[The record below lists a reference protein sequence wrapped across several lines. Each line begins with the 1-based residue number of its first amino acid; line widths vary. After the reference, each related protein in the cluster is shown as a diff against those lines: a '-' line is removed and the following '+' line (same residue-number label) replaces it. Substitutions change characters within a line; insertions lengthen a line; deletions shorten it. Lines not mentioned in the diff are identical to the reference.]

1 MRALIWLIGIFGLA
15 VGVAMLA
22 GVNDGYVLVV
32 LSPWRAQISLNLFIV
47 VLVVGVALIHFL
59 LRVATRTLQLPSRVA
74 NWRERRRREKADRA
88 MHGSVTAL
96 FEGRFS
102 EALKSASTAYSASDG
117 SSMAA
122 LVAARAAHGLQ
133 DETRYR
139 EWLDHAAEQ
148 GKDSEVARL
157 MTEAELAIESRQFE
171 LAAAR
176 LAQLREGGHRH
187 IAMLRLES
195 KVAFELGRWEELLHN
210 VRQLRKHKA
219 LSAEQA
225 APALRR
231 AHAERMKQLVGDPSA
246 LLSYWQEIPS
256 EELNDRGMV
265 RDVLPLMARAGQ
277 AMHVRAQAEQL
288 LDEQW
293 DSDLARLYAYC
304 SSTVD
309 DANACLHKAE
319 AWLEKQPRDAGLLFA
334 LGQLCRRTEL
344 WGKAQSY
351 LEASLSLD
359 PQVGTH
365 LALAHLFE
373 TLERRDEAQRHYRAA
388 AEKVA
393 GGALV

>member
-373 TLERRDEAQRHYRAA
+373 TLERREEAQRHYRAA

>member
-59 LRVATRTLQLPSRVA
+59 LRVAPRTLQLPSRVA

-210 VRQLRKHKA
+210 VRQLRTHKA

-231 AHAERMKQLVGDPSA
+231 AHSERMKQLVGDPSA

-373 TLERRDEAQRHYRAA
+373 TLERREEAQRHYRAA

>member
-1 MRALIWLIGIFGLA
+1 
-15 VGVAMLA
+15 MLA

-373 TLERRDEAQRHYRAA
+373 TLERREEAQRHYRAA

>member
-231 AHAERMKQLVGDPSA
+231 AHAERMKQLVGDLSA
-246 LLSYWQEIPS
+246 LFSYW
-256 EELNDRGMV
+256 
-265 RDVLPLMARAGQ
+265 
-277 AMHVRAQAEQL
+277 
-288 LDEQW
+288 
-293 DSDLARLYAYC
+293 
-304 SSTVD
+304 
-309 DANACLHKAE
+309 
-319 AWLEKQPRDAGLLFA
+319 
-334 LGQLCRRTEL
+334 
-344 WGKAQSY
+344 
-351 LEASLSLD
+351 
-359 PQVGTH
+359 
-365 LALAHLFE
+365 
-373 TLERRDEAQRHYRAA
+373 
-388 AEKVA
+388 
-393 GGALV
+393 

>member
-231 AHAERMKQLVGDPSA
+231 AHSERMKQLVGDPSA

-373 TLERRDEAQRHYRAA
+373 TLERREEAQRHYRAA

>member
-102 EALKSASTAYSASDG
+102 EALESASTAYSASDG

-373 TLERRDEAQRHYRAA
+373 TLERREEAQRHYRAA